1 MNIKIS
7 PGQAGKKWRTKKP
20 MAFFNQSPIQ
30 SKINQLQSRQIVLMK
45 AGQTVEAQEVAVE
58 VVKLK
63 AQLGTERLQEKQN
76 EIAKCKELAKS
87 AMVNKLK
94 AIENGK
100 KAIELLAELERELVA
115 LQTEIAT
122 TRNAIANYSN
132 LSDSWG
138 ETARRNSEYADR
150 LESEMDN
157 CAIEYIS

>member
-1 MNIKIS
+1 
-7 PGQAGKKWRTKKP
+7 

-76 EIAKCKELAKS
+76 EIAKCRELAKS
-87 AMVNKLK
+87 AWVSKLQ
-94 AIENGK
+94 AVENGK
-100 KAIELLAELERELVA
+100 KTIELLKELEKELVS
-115 LQTEIAT
+115 LQEEISS

-138 ETARRNSEYADR
+138 STARRNEEVADR
-150 LESEMDN
+150 LELELDN
-157 CAIEYIS
+157 LGIEYVA

>member
-1 MNIKIS
+1 
-7 PGQAGKKWRTKKP
+7 

-45 AGQTVEAQEVAVE
+45 AGQTIEAQEVAVE

-76 EIAKCKELAKS
+76 EIAKRKELAKS
-87 AMVNKLK
+87 AAINKLQ

-100 KAIELLAELERELVA
+100 KAIELLKELEKELVA
-115 LQTEIAT
+115 LQAEIANT
-122 TRNAIANYSN
+122 KNAISNYAN

-138 ETARRNSEYADR
+138 QTAKRNEEFADK
-150 LESEMDN
+150 LESELDN
-157 CAIEYIS
+157 CAVEYVA

>member
-20 MAFFNQSPIQ
+20 MAFFNQSPTQ

-45 AGQTVEAQEVAVE
+45 AGQIIEAQEVAVE

-76 EIAKCKELAKS
+76 EITKCRELAKS
-87 AMVNKLK
+87 AIISKLQ

-100 KAIELLAELERELVA
+100 KAIELLAELEKELVI
-115 LQTEIAT
+115 LQEEISST
-122 TRNAIANYSN
+122 KNAITNYSN

-138 ETARRNSEYADR
+138 QTAKRNEEFADR
-150 LESEMDN
+150 LEAELDN
-157 CAIEYIS
+157 CAIEYIA

>member
-1 MNIKIS
+1 
-7 PGQAGKKWRTKKP
+7 

-30 SKINQLQSRQIVLMK
+30 SKINQLQSRQIILMK

-76 EIAKCKELAKS
+76 EITKCRELAKS
-87 AMVNKLK
+87 ATVNKLK

-100 KAIELLAELERELVA
+100 KAIELLKELEKELVA
-115 LQTEIAT
+115 LQSEIAST
-122 TRNAIANYSN
+122 KNAITNYAN

-138 ETARRNSEYADR
+138 ETARRNSEYADK
-150 LESEMDN
+150 LELELDN

>member
-1 MNIKIS
+1 
-7 PGQAGKKWRTKKP
+7 

-45 AGQTVEAQEVAVE
+45 AGQTVEAQDVAVE

-76 EIAKCKELAKS
+76 EIAKCRELAKS
-87 AMVNKLK
+87 AWVSKLQ
-94 AIENGK
+94 AVENGK
-100 KAIELLAELERELVA
+100 KAIELLAELEKELVA
-115 LQTEIAT
+115 LQAEIAT
-122 TRNAIANYSN
+122 TKNAISNYTN

-138 ETARRNSEYADR
+138 ETSKRNTEYADR

-157 CAIEYIS
+157 LGIEYIA